1 MEHVKF
7 RNRKLN
13 YYRYLY
19 HASSAGCLLSIS
31 YVMLN
36 PIDKVGGGGGG
47 VREKSSDTFYFSIKT
62 YNVTPV

>member
-47 VREKSSDTFYFSIKT
+47 GFEKNPQILFISQ
-62 YNVTPV
+62 